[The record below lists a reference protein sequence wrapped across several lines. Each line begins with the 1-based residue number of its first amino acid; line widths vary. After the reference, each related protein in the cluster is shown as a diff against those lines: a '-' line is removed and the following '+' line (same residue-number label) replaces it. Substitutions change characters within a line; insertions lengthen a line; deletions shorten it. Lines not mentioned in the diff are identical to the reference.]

1 MYIQYSISILLET
14 SSSCHL
20 VAQCEFS
27 QETNRCHMC
36 RSHLAFGEIWLEEDQ
51 DTLVIIS
58 FRREKTPACRWKAVW
73 EALILLY
80 MIPYVLLLSWLVWIL
95 PDWTDKVKEMHEK
108 CLIQQTVSI
117 VIICAIIT
125 QIHESNKN
133 KSGIGPHC
141 CPLLVQ
147 IWYWWWK
154 IYTEV
159 NLKCRQI
166 LQLAKILR
174 SIKKL

>member
-1 MYIQYSISILLET
+1 MYIQYSVSILLET

-27 QETNRCHMC
+27 QETNRRHMC
-36 RSHLAFGEIWLEEDQ
+36 RSHLTFGEIWLEEDQ
-51 DTLVIIS
+51 DNTGDNL
-58 FRREKTPACRWKAVW
+58 FQERKKPQPAGEKRCGRPLSYYTWYHMCSYWVD
-73 EALILLY
+73 LY
-80 MIPYVLLLSWLVWIL
+80 EFFQ
-95 PDWTDKVKEMHEK
+95 TGQTRTNKVKEMHEK
-108 CLIQQTVSI
+108 CSIQQTVSI

-147 IWYWWWK
+147 IWYRWWE

-159 NLKCRQI
+159 NLKCRRCI
-166 LQLAKILR
+166 PR